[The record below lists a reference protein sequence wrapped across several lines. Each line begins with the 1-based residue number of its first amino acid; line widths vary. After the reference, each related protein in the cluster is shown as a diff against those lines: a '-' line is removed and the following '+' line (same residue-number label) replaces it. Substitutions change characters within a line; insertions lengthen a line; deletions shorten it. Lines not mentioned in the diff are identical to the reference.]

1 MVWLVFFGHP
11 RAEAAHHA
19 HDAQPAMRLSL
30 VVLAI
35 GTLTTWL
42 LAGAFSQLIH
52 NAFTPFLAPAA
63 EGRGHEIVPALSTL
77 DVVLEVVTAPAT
89 LVALAVIVLGLA
101 AWWWR
106 DKLTSVS
113 NSLHWLGRI
122 ANDSFGFEA
131 INSAVAQLTQNVAGM
146 LRLTQTG
153 YLNWNI
159 VGIVGGLILVL
170 AVVALGA
177 AR

>member
-1 MVWLVFFGHP
+1 VWLVFFGQP
-11 RAEAAHHA
+11 RSDAVHHA
-19 HDAQPAMRLSL
+19 HDAQSAMRISL

-42 LAGAFSQLIH
+42 LAGPFSTLIH
-52 NAFTPFLAPAA
+52 NAFAPFVAHGV
-63 EGRGHEIVPALSTL
+63 EGAGHEIAPEFSTL
-77 DVVLEVVTAPAT
+77 DMVLEVVTTPAT
-89 LVALAVIVLGLA
+89 LVALAAIAIGLA

-113 NSLHWLGRI
+113 SRLRWLGRMA
-122 ANDSFGFEA
+122 ANSFGFEA
-131 INSAVAQLTQNVAGM
+131 INSAIVRVTQNVASA
-146 LRLTQTG
+146 LRVTQTG

-159 VGIVGGLILVL
+159 VGIVGGLVLILGVI
-170 AVVALGA
+170 ALGA